1 MNVIQAFQMLNQIKT
16 NPMGILSQKFNIPDG
31 VNVNDP
37 NEILKHLVESNQ
49 VTHDFINLEQCF
61 SKCGPQISSAWEIVG
76 NVNSQALPR
85 PESEKSVAGCKESPC
100 LQVILIIF

>member
-37 NEILKHLVESNQ
+37 NEILNHLLSSGQ
-49 VTHDFINLEQCF
+49 VQQ
-61 SKCGPQISSAWEIVG
+61 SQIDSIK
-76 NVNSQALPR
+76 NML
-85 PESEKSVAGCKESPC
+85 K
-100 LQVILIIF
+100 

>member
-37 NEILKHLVESNQ
+37 NEILNHLLSSGQ
-49 VTHDFINLEQCF
+49 VQQ
-61 SKCGPQISSAWEIVG
+61 SQIDAIK
-76 NVNSQALPR
+76 NML
-85 PESEKSVAGCKESPC
+85 K
-100 LQVILIIF
+100 

>member
-49 VTHDFINLEQCF
+49 VTQN
-61 SKCGPQISSAWEIVG
+61 QIDSIK
-76 NVNSQALPR
+76 NML
-85 PESEKSVAGCKESPC
+85 K
-100 LQVILIIF
+100 

>member
-16 NPMGILSQKFNIPDG
+16 NPMGILSQRFNIPNE

-49 VTHDFINLEQCF
+49 VTQN
-61 SKCGPQISSAWEIVG
+61 QIDSIK
-76 NVNSQALPR
+76 NML
-85 PESEKSVAGCKESPC
+85 K
-100 LQVILIIF
+100 